1 MEELPRGT
9 GLIVAGGLNLDP
21 EKASGQGRYEEI
33 AVVVAMAGLEDLADT
48 SSCDG
53 GHSLRIEGRG
63 QWRGRGG

>member
-33 AVVVAMAGLEDLADT
+33 VVVVAMAGLEDLADT
-48 SSCDG
+48 SSYDG
-53 GHSLRIEGRG
+53 GNSLRIGGRG
-63 QWRGRGG
+63 RWQGRGG